1 MNFICIYSRVLF
13 FPIQFLSSTAIVVYN
28 NAFSIT
34 SSHIHEI
41 PAFSRNLPRLRLGR
55 KNLMPYLIQVLEAL
69 LKMPLFFFNFLL
81 YFLFTVSV
89 SCLFLFSF
97 FPPSSSQNIFYYL
110 IPLEICLE
118 FMSSDEDGNTNCQ
131 RKYQKGQEF
140 NNSPPH

>member
-69 LKMPLFFFNFLL
+69 LKMPLFFLTFFFTFSLLSQFLV
-81 YFLFTVSV
+81 FFF
-89 SCLFLFSF
+89 LFLFPSLFLSKHILLLNSF
-97 FPPSSSQNIFYYL
+97 
-110 IPLEICLE
+110 
-118 FMSSDEDGNTNCQ
+118 GNLP
-131 RKYQKGQEF
+131 RVYVI
-140 NNSPPH
+140 